1 MTHVTDVLTT
11 LQGVAQRRELIA
23 RGATGRQLSIAVNQ
37 GHVFRPRK
45 GWYALP
51 GTPSDLVRAVRIGGR
66 LACVSAARHYGWA
79 VQERPGL
86 HVCLAPNAARLRTPL
101 DPRERMSA
109 PAPHGIT
116 LHWADRV
123 PSEPLTRLVTS
134 PRETV
139 LQIALCQSA
148 ELAVAAFDSFLH
160 LDPDGSTELDL
171 WLLDLPETIL
181 AELQDC
187 TALCHSF
194 LESIGRVRLAHA
206 GIRGRHQV
214 RIAGVGRVDLLLQGW
229 LVVEWDGLEHHDN
242 GPAHDEDCRRD
253 AELAIRGFR
262 SLRFS
267 YALVMRNWPLVLAAI
282 RAALAGHR
290 P

>member
-11 LQGVAQRRELIA
+11 LHGVAQRRELIA
-23 RGATGRQLSIAVNQ
+23 LGATGRQLSIAVNQ
-37 GHVFRPRK
+37 GQVFRPRK

-51 GTPSDLVRAVRIGGR
+51 GTPADLIRAVRIGGR

-79 VQERPGL
+79 VRERPGL

-109 PAPHGIT
+109 PAPLGIT

-123 PSEPLTRLVTS
+123 PTEPFTRLVTS

-139 LQIALCQSA
+139 LQLALCQSA

-160 LDPDGSTELDL
+160 LDPAGSTELDR
-171 WLLDLPETIL
+171 WLLDLPQTTL
-181 AELQDC
+181 AQLEDC
-187 TALCHSF
+187 SALCHSF
-194 LESIGRVRLAHA
+194 LESIGRVRLARA

-214 RIAGVGRVDLLLQGW
+214 KIAGVGRVDLLLHGW
-229 LVVEWDGLEHHDN
+229 LVIEWDGLEHHDN
-242 GPAHDEDCRRD
+242 TAAHDEDCRRD

-262 SLRFS
+262 TLRFS

-282 RAALAGHR
+282 RAALAGRR